1 MPFVHRNER
10 LTYADYLT
18 WPEGERWELVD
29 GEAFAMTPAPSF
41 GHQRVTG
48 RIYYLLEA
56 ALHRGPCVPCVSPVD
71 VVLAEDTVVQP
82 DVVVVCDPSKI
93 EPAGIRG
100 APDLVVEVLS
110 LSTALRDRGTKRDLY
125 ERHGLREY
133 LTVDAPARCAE
144 RYLLREDGTY
154 GKPDL
159 FGPDDSLR
167 LASLG
172 GLEISLAEVFEA
184 IPVSEVEASS

>member
-1 MPFVHRNER
+1 MPLVHPDDRF
-10 LTYADYLT
+10 TYADYLS
-18 WPEGERWELVD
+18 WPEGERWEIVD

-41 GHQRVTG
+41 GHQRVIG

-56 ALHRGPCVPCVSPVD
+56 ALHLGPCVPCVSPVD

-82 DVVVVCDPSKI
+82 DVVVVCDRSKI
-93 EPAGIRG
+93 QPAGIRG

-110 LSTALRDRGTKRDLY
+110 PSTALRDRGTKRDLY
-125 ERHGLREY
+125 ERYGVREY
-133 LTVDAPARCAE
+133 LTVDPVARFAE

-159 FGPDDSLR
+159 FGPEDSLR
-167 LASLG
+167 LASLA
-172 GLEISLAEVFEA
+172 GLEIPLAEVFEGILPPEAA
-184 IPVSEVEASS
+184 IPS

>member
-1 MPFVHRNER
+1 MPLVRPNER
-10 LTYADYLT
+10 FTYADYLT

-41 GHQRVTG
+41 RHQRVTG

-56 ALHRGPCVPCVSPVD
+56 ALQQGPCVPCVSPVD
-71 VVLAEDTVVQP
+71 VVLAQDTVVQP

-93 EPAGIRG
+93 EPGGICG

-110 LSTALRDRGTKRDLY
+110 PSTALRDRRTKRDLY
-125 ERHGLREY
+125 ERYGVREY
-133 LTVDAPARCAE
+133 LTVDPVSRSAE
-144 RYLLREDGTY
+144 RYLLRDDGTY
-154 GKPDL
+154 AMPDL
-159 FGPDDSLR
+159 FGPEDTVG

-172 GLEISLAEVFEA
+172 GLEIPWNHVFEV
-184 IPVSEVEASS
+184 ISVEKG